1 MKHFIIIALLTITAV
16 FTGCSTQSEVEHWE
30 DEGRIVRIIEIGKHW
45 DIYCDKSTNIAYL
58 RYWAVKRAGLT
69 PYLNSDG
76 QPTRCNEVHR

>member
-1 MKHFIIIALLTITAV
+1 MKHLIIIALLTITAV
-16 FTGCSTQSEVEHWE
+16 FTGCKSQGTVEHWD
-30 DEGRIVRIIEIGKHW
+30 DEGRIVRIIEIGEHW

-76 QPTRCNEVHR
+76 QPARCNEVHR

>member
-1 MKHFIIIALLTITAV
+1 MKHLIIIALLAITAV
-16 FTGCSTQSEVEHWE
+16 FTGCSTHGEVEHWE

-76 QPTRCNEVHR
+76 QPARCNEVHR

>member
-1 MKHFIIIALLTITAV
+1 MKHILTLLLIVIATV
-16 FTGCSTQSEVEHWE
+16 FTGCGTQGEVEHWE

-58 RYWAVKRAGLT
+58 RYWAFKRAGLT

-76 QPTRCNEVHR
+76 QPARCNEVHR